1 MTPKNAARIRASIDE
16 GERELLAVEVK
27 RLRRALRKIAE
38 CPNPDSVED
47 CHDRMWVIAKEALS
61 D

>member
-1 MTPKNAARIRASIDE
+1 MEVSAAQHDPSCTAAIEA
-16 GERELLAVEVK
+16 LTVEVR